1 MWWAI
6 RALRAWSCRAHY
18 NVRGIPVTHDW
29 RLIFSLGHASRLSRF
44 EATAP
49 LILTVRFRLLY
60 DIDVLETIVT
70 HG

>member
-1 MWWAI
+1 MVGDPGLDVGA
-6 RALRAWSCRAHY
+6 CRAHY

-49 LILTVRFRLLY
+49 
-60 DIDVLETIVT
+60 
-70 HG
+70 